1 MIPRESIGVYSK
13 NVTLAF
19 YLTCLLS
26 SLVLILA
33 EHFVVTLII
42 AVLIP
47 QSSNSQPTTMGGN
60 GWWRSFPPELSQ
72 SQWKPRHHLNI
83 HIHASTNKFPTTS
96 NTTA

>member
-1 MIPRESIGVYSK
+1 MTFLSSQHLITICPSAGAYMIPRESIGVNSK

-33 EHFVVTLII
+33 EHFVVILII

-47 QSSNSQPTTMGGN
+47 QSSNSQPTTMGENDGGAASRLSSARASGN
-60 GWWRSFPPELSQ
+60 LG
-72 SQWKPRHHLNI
+72 
-83 HIHASTNKFPTTS
+83 TT
-96 NTTA
+96 